1 MTNDDVS
8 VPGDSRPKTNPGR
21 PHIQK
26 TAKSNRNDGR
36 RSAARAGGDA
46 GIGPAIRPDP
56 GWGRIRGFG
65 RFVGQVHHDSAAHGT
80 DHAEHRVQGKA
91 GGL

>member
-1 MTNDDVS
+1 MTTSLFPEILDQNLIPEDHTS
-8 VPGDSRPKTNPGR
+8 HP
-21 PHIQK
+21 K